1 MQKGILEISMG
12 VLTRP
17 TSTIRSICQE
27 RPIGFAIVV
36 YLVVNLVVAL
46 ASIGLGDL
54 GFPEGRVEFSS
65 AILAGISIFFIIGIP
80 IIGLLTL
87 AVFTAIWHAVALV
100 LGGKG
105 SYGGL
110 FSGFAFAQLPAI
122 FTAPLAVIG
131 LLPGITGALLFG
143 LGSIGLGLWSLVL
156 SILAVRENYAVSTG
170 RAILIY
176 LLPVVVLLVLLG
188 LLVAVVVLPMVS
200 GLL

>member
-27 RPIGFAIVV
+27 RPIGWAIVV

-54 GFPEGRVEFSS
+54 GFPEGSVEFSS
-65 AILAGISIFFIIGIP
+65 AILAGISIVFIIGIP

-131 LLPGITGALLFG
+131 LLPGIIGALLFG